1 VGNTELMS
9 KTGRASRL
17 NTQGTIEELGAVAPA
32 EWRQRM
38 GVQAQAQTKK
48 KIKSLLTRP
57 TSLEMY
63 RMYRKWLSKKP
74 SKGWHKCL

>member
-38 GVQAQAQTKK
+38 GVQAQTKK

-57 TSLEMY
+57 TFVRDVPNVPKMAVEEA
-63 RMYRKWLSKKP
+63 KQ
-74 SKGWHKCL
+74 GVA